1 MDAWWLRGGV
11 YGVGWGHWVVRGCD
25 TVGEMCDMG
34 VGEEAFMK
42 VGTESSGVNLNVCW
56 VEVV

>member
-1 MDAWWLRGGV
+1 
-11 YGVGWGHWVVRGCD
+11 VGWGHWVVRGCD
-25 TVGEMCDMG
+25 TVGERCDMG